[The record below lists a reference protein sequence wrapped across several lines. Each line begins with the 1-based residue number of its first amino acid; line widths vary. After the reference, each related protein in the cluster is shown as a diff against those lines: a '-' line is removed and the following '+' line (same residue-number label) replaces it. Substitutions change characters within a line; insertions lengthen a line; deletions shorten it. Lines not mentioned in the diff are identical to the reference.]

1 MLKNWGGNCPPL
13 PPQESAV
20 ALEIPSL
27 GLLNSE
33 KEMVKRFRIYFTK
46 RWINEHGNLSV
57 FYYENATNNGAESY
71 HKTLNSYI
79 KISHPSICNFMG
91 YLGNIISDI
100 DLELQRLLQGL
111 ETTRNLIR

>member
-1 MLKNWGGNCPPL
+1 MGLPL
-13 PPQESAV
+13 LPEEILHVFLS
-20 ALEIPSL
+20 LEIPSL

-79 KISHPSICNFMG
+79 KISPSCIWNFMG
-91 YLGNIISDI
+91 YLGNVISDI
-100 DLELQRLLQGL
+100 DLDGCYKDLKLL
-111 ETTRNLIR
+111 ENLFR